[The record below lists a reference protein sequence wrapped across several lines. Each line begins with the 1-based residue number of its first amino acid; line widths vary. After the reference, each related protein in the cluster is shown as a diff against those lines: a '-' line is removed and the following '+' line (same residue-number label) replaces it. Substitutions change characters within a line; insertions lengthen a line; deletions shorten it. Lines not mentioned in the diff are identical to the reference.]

1 MFKLLVL
8 LFSLKL
14 HARVNIC
21 RPQSSL
27 KKLKNQKIQLGV
39 FHACINH
46 VKKTIRYHKMIFF
59 FSLNKLRKLYYI
71 HISYRLLF
79 KYNSNYL
86 IHDNNIHNILRI
98 VLIQD
103 CEKKSRTKYKDLP
116 EQLNISPNDEN
127 LFYSKWLTLF

>member
-8 LFSLKL
+8 FFSLKPY
-14 HARVNIC
+14 ACVNIC

-27 KKLKNQKIQLGV
+27 KKLKNQKIQSGV

-59 FSLNKLRKLYYI
+59 FSLNKLCKLYYI

-86 IHDNNIHNILRI
+86 INDNNIHNILRI
-98 VLIQD
+98 ILILVGKRNQ
-103 CEKKSRTKYKDLP
+103 EQNIRTYL
-116 EQLNISPNDEN
+116 SN
-127 LFYSKWLTLF
+127 LTYLLMMKTSFT